1 MRREPRWV
9 PRHAV
14 ESIHQAQLEL
24 NGGLPGLRT
33 ASGLEAALGRPRN
46 KRGYGEKSDLADLAA
61 LAAAYGFG
69 IAANHPFNDGNK
81 RTAFLTMAA
90 FLYMNGHEFTATEAD
105 VLTTILALAA
115 GELSEAKLAA
125 WVRKNIKRTPRG
137 SS

>member
-1 MRREPRWV
+1 
-9 PRHAV
+9 V

-46 KRGYGEKSDLADLAA
+46 KWGYGEKSDLAAV
-61 LAAAYGFG
+61 AAAHGFG
-69 IAANHPFNDGNK
+69 IATNHPFNDGNK
-81 RTAFLTMAA
+81 RTAFLTMAS
-90 FLYMNGHEFTATEAD
+90 FLYMNGYEFTATEAD

-115 GELSEAKLAA
+115 GELSKVKLAA
-125 WVRKNIKRTPRG
+125 WVRKNIKRLPRG